1 MFMFGLLEKNS
12 HFGEANSKHFPCW
25 LTKPLQ
31 KENNKKGTMAAYE
44 IEIILNR
51 QLADCLSIPVFITDT
66 EGNLIFYNEPA
77 EDILG
82 KRFEDTGEM
91 PVEQWANDF
100 QPIDDDGTA
109 LPPEELPLVKTLK
122 YATPFHKSFN
132 IQSMQGQAQKISVT
146 SYPIIGRTGLM
157 LGAVAIFWKS

>member
-1 MFMFGLLEKNS
+1 
-12 HFGEANSKHFPCW
+12 
-25 LTKPLQ
+25 
-31 KENNKKGTMAAYE
+31 MAAYE

-77 EDILG
+77 EELLG

-100 QPIDDDGTA
+100 KPMDEEGNTLA
-109 LPPEELPLVKTLK
+109 PEELPLVKTLK
-122 YATPFHKSFN
+122 HGTPFHKSFQ
-132 IQSMQGQAQKISVT
+132 IESMIGKTQNISVT